1 MTKHEILLAISAQL
15 AEKKQRLIQD
25 AADLSEAIAQDDK
38 SSAGDK
44 YETSREMSQQELDKV
59 NASIADNKRFE
70 TLVNQFLALPNSTK
84 IQAGSLVQTTE
95 FLLLFGLPLGSL
107 KINETTVIGIGASA
121 PLAQQLLGKTAG
133 DYITF
138 QGTQLSIISVE

>member
-1 MTKHEILLAISAQL
+1 MTKQEILLAISAQL
-15 AEKKQRLIQD
+15 AEKKQRLVQD

-59 NASIADNKRFE
+59 HASIAENKRFE
-70 TLVNQFLALPNSTK
+70 NLINQFLTLPPSTK
-84 IQAGSLVQTTE
+84 IQAGSLVKTTE

-107 KINETTVIGIGASA
+107 KINASTIIGIGASA
-121 PLAQQLLGKTAG
+121 PLAQQLLGKSAG
-133 DYITF
+133 DHIAF
-138 QGTQLSIISVE
+138 QGKQLSIISVE